1 MQAGL
6 IGRDEGDPVVRAA
19 VRGCRA
25 ARRAPRARTSPPPP
39 PPHATSLLTVQATMT
54 RRACRGRGRET
65 RDTSPHV
72 RKSGMG
78 SVARHAPRE
87 ETRVAHRLQANRCGT
102 ARLTETKQCP
112 STGQRALTPPQCL
125 ATICKTKRRGS
136 HAPPG
141 MMSRRCPRQRC
152 RRLAPFVGPSDPL
165 PAVLSYPPAW
175 ALAANTPTRGLPRF
189 GPRLRR
195 NVS

>member
-1 MQAGL
+1 M
-6 IGRDEGDPVVRAA
+6 VRAA
-19 VRGCRA
+19 ARGCRA
-25 ARRAPRARTSPPPP
+25 ARWAPRARTSPPPP
-39 PPHATSLLTVQATMT
+39 RATSHLTVQVTMT

-65 RDTSPHV
+65 RDTSP
-72 RKSGMG
+72 RDRRPGMG
-78 SVARHAPRE
+78 SAARHARLE
-87 ETRVAHRLQANRCGT
+87 EMRVAHRLQANRCGT

-112 STGQRALTPPQCL
+112 STGQRALTPPHCL